1 MTIKNEKKAY
11 EAPKMTVVEVS
22 YGTSLLCNSEP
33 CFDSFDLEEGGEVG
47 AIDIFGNDKA

>member
-11 EAPKMTVVEVS
+11 EAPKMDVIEYS
-22 YGTSLLCNSEP
+22 CDASLLCNSEP

-47 AIDIFGNDKA
+47 AIGTFGNDKA

>member
-11 EAPKMTVVEVS
+11 EAPKMNVIEYS
-22 YGTSLLCNSEP
+22 CDASLLCGSG
-33 CFDSFDLEEGGEVG
+33 CLDSDEGEEIG